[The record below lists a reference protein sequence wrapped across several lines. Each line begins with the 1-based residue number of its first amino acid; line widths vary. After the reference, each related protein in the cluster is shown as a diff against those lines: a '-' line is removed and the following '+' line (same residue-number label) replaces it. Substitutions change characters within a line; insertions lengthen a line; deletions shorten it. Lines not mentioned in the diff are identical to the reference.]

1 LRRIKLKRAIKIWAL
16 KAILFAGLMLSASSL
31 VFAAQSSPLDPI
43 IAAHEAYLNHD
54 LSALEKLESRTS
66 HHPLASYV
74 QFWLMDARLGSA
86 LRLVSA
92 SSLHQFMAKED
103 GPLAEQLQQDWIKA
117 AIQQQD
123 WSAVLSEMPNYA
135 GSDPE
140 LICGLRSARL
150 AQGDLDSLQDIKTL
164 WFTGKSMPA
173 ACDPLFAKLLGDGRL
188 SADDIFLRF
197 QLALNADNISL
208 AKNLSHQLAKADGGV
223 SDESFTSVSADPGKW
238 LKQNANRTETRA
250 ERAFMVY
257 AVNLLARTDLIAAN
271 KFWEQLPSDFPNG
284 ARARG
289 WAKIGM
295 QAALQ
300 LDPFAIT
307 AFRRSREAPPTDTE
321 LEWWVRS
328 ALRGGYWED
337 VLLATGMMSD
347 STISQPA
354 WRYWRARALKHAG
367 RRDEAQPL
375 FTSISKEHDFYGQ
388 LAREEIGVPLI
399 LPNALSLDREDL
411 APLNNKPGIQ
421 RALALSK
428 LGLQREA
435 IKEWNFAIRDLKDQ
449 QLLAAA
455 EVARQSGWYD
465 RMIAS
470 GERAGPE
477 SDASFRYP
485 MPFKDT
491 VHSHSQT
498 QGLDEAWVYGLMR
511 QESRFLA
518 EARSRVGA
526 SGLMQLMPATA
537 RWIAQKLGIKNFKVT
552 HVEDVDTN
560 VKFGSFYLRHILDD
574 LGHPVL
580 ATAGYNAGPSRVRRW
595 LEPHPM
601 EGAIFCETIPITE
614 TRDYVK
620 KVMANST
627 MYSARLGQPSK
638 TLRAR
643 LGTIQA
649 LGGLKASDAEVSAF
663 DSLLT
668 QPPRV
673 ATRFLSDSV
682 SAQ

>member
-1 LRRIKLKRAIKIWAL
+1 
-16 KAILFAGLMLSASSL
+16 
-31 VFAAQSSPLDPI
+31 
-43 IAAHEAYLNHD
+43 
-54 LSALEKLESRTS
+54 
-66 HHPLASYV
+66 
-74 QFWLMDARLGSA
+74 
-86 LRLVSA
+86 
-92 SSLHQFMAKED
+92 
-103 GPLAEQLQQDWIKA
+103 
-117 AIQQQD
+117 
-123 WSAVLSEMPNYA
+123 
-135 GSDPE
+135 
-140 LICGLRSARL
+140 
-150 AQGDLDSLQDIKTL
+150 
-164 WFTGKSMPA
+164 
-173 ACDPLFAKLLGDGRL
+173 
-188 SADDIFLRF
+188 
-197 QLALNADNISL
+197 
-208 AKNLSHQLAKADGGV
+208 
-223 SDESFTSVSADPGKW
+223 
-238 LKQNANRTETRA
+238 
-250 ERAFMVY
+250 
-257 AVNLLARTDLIAAN
+257 
-271 KFWEQLPSDFPNG
+271 
-284 ARARG
+284 
-289 WAKIGM
+289 M

-477 SDASFRYP
+477 SDANFRYP

-638 TLRAR
+638 TLKAR

-649 LGGLKASDAEVSAF
+649 LGGLKASDAEVSDF